1 MIIYQVCNKFNF
13 CVDGVPNTI
22 TCAGGLIFDPS
33 KGQCDY
39 ADQVR
44 TLSVSSIYC
53 PYPSIDVY
61 YVLYLM
67 SVFRPSGQAAPRTS
81 CSPSSAPRPAP
92 PTSTPDTQTPRVRRP
107 SLDTVSLLQYYSWKR
122 TSANVYRAFSLL
134 KVPASSWVSID
145 P

>member
-1 MIIYQVCNKFNF
+1 MWQVCNKFNF

-44 TLSVSSIYC
+44 TLSVFSIYC

-92 PTSTPDTQTPRVRRP
+92 PTSTPDTQTPRVRWSR
-107 SLDTVSLLQYYSWKR
+107 SY
-122 TSANVYRAFSLL
+122 
-134 KVPASSWVSID
+134 
-145 P
+145 

>member
-1 MIIYQVCNKFNF
+1 MIIIDNVPWQVCNKFNF

-44 TLSVSSIYC
+44 TLSVYC
-53 PYPSIDVY
+53 I
-61 YVLYLM
+61 LYLL
-67 SVFRPSGQAAPRTS
+67 SVSRPSGPAAPRTS

-92 PTSTPDTQTPRVRRP
+92 PTSTPDTQTPRVRWSR
-107 SLDTVSLLQYYSWKR
+107 SY
-122 TSANVYRAFSLL
+122 
-134 KVPASSWVSID
+134 
-145 P
+145 

>member
-1 MIIYQVCNKFNF
+1 MWQVCNKFNF

-67 SVFRPSGQAAPRTS
+67 SVFRPSGRAAPRTS

-92 PTSTPDTQTPRVRRP
+92 HTSTPDTQTPRVSR
-107 SLDTVSLLQYYSWKR
+107 SLDIDTATLLQLS
-122 TSANVYRAFSLL
+122 TNLSEHSQGLLLVESAC
-134 KVPASSWVSID
+134 
-145 P
+145 